1 MELSTRLKSLMV
13 ATATKQED
21 IAKALNI
28 SQPAVSA
35 LITKGEKLRILELI
49 RIIETMGATME
60 FSILL
65 PDGRRL

>member
-1 MELSTRLKSLMV
+1 MELSNRLKSLMV

-28 SQPAVSA
+28 SQPAVSS
-35 LITKGEKLRILELI
+35 LITKGEKLRITELT
-49 RIIETMGATME
+49 RILETMGATME
-60 FSILL
+60 LSILL